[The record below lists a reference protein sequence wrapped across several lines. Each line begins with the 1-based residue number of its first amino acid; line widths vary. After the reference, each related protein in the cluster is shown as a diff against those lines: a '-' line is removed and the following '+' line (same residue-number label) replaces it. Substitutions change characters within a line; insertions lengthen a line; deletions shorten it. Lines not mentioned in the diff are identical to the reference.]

1 MGYLI
6 AVFFCCAALIVNS
19 FVPPLQGG
27 DPLLPYRGFRG
38 LNPWLISF
46 TPFGVTL
53 LQDLNANGL
62 QKGRHR
68 VTLRP

>member
-53 LQDLNANGL
+53 LQGL
-62 QKGRHR
+62 MQTVCKKGDI
-68 VTLRP
+68 VLL